1 MLIERIGGKIPG
13 SGIHSIERNGTC
25 MEHYYQ
31 PEIECASQEQIRAW
45 QGERLAKTVKRVYE
59 NVEFYRKKMDEVG
72 VKPED
77 IHSVED
83 LHKLPFLTKDD
94 LRDAYPYGLLAAP
107 LSDCVRI
114 QSTSGTTGRRVV
126 AFYTQHDLDLWE
138 DCCARAIVAAGGT
151 NEDVVHV
158 CYGYGLFTGG
168 PGLNGGSHKVGSLTL
183 PMSSGNTERQIQFM
197 CDLGSTILCCTPSYA
212 AYLAESIWE
221 RGLQDKIKLKAG
233 IFGAEA
239 WTEEMRH
246 DIEEKL
252 GITAF
257 DIYGLTEISG
267 PGVSFECSE
276 QTGMHINEDHFIAE
290 VINPKTGE
298 VLPDGEKGELVF
310 TSITKEA
317 FPLIRYRTRDIC
329 ILSHKKCSCGRT
341 HVKMTKP
348 LGRSDDMLIVKG
360 VNVFPSQIETVLLN
374 QGYPANYQIIVD
386 RQNNS
391 DTIEVQV
398 EMTQEMFSDNAGI
411 VAKREKT
418 LVDALKAM
426 LGIYV
431 KVKLVNPKSIARSE
445 GKAVRVID
453 RRNLYQ
459 GES

>member
-1 MLIERIGGKIPG
+1 
-13 SGIHSIERNGTC
+13 
-25 MEHYYQ
+25 MENYFQ
-31 PEIECASQEQIRAW
+31 PEIELASREQIRAW
-45 QGERLAKTVKRVYE
+45 QDERLVKTVHHVYE
-59 NVEFYRKKMDEVG
+59 HVPYYRNLMKEKG
-72 VKPED
+72 VTPED
-77 IHSVED
+77 IHSVDD
-83 LHKLPFLTKDD
+83 LYKLPFLTKND
-94 LRDAYPYGLLAAP
+94 LREAYPYGLLAVP
-107 LSDCVRI
+107 LEEAVRI

-151 NEDVVHV
+151 PNDVVHV

-168 PGLNGGSHKVGSLTL
+168 PGLNGGSHKLGSLTL

-239 WTEEMRH
+239 WTEEMRR
-246 DIEEKL
+246 DIEKKL
-252 GITAF
+252 GIKAY

-267 PGVSFECSE
+267 PGVAFECSA

-290 VINPKTGE
+290 VIDPKTGE

-310 TSITKEA
+310 TCITKEA

-329 ILSHKKCSCGRT
+329 VLSHEKCSCGRT
-341 HVKMTKP
+341 HVKMSKP
-348 LGRSDDMLIVKG
+348 MGRSDDMLIVKG

-374 QGYPANYQIIVD
+374 RGYAANYQIIVS
-386 RQNNS
+386 RENNS
-391 DTIEVQV
+391 DKLEVQV
-398 EMTQEMFSDNAGI
+398 EMTPEMFSDT
-411 VAKREKT
+411 VTEVSKREQE
-418 LVDALKAM
+418 LEADLKSM
-426 LGIYV
+426 LGIYGDV
-431 KVKLVNPKSIARSE
+431 HLVAPKTIARSE

-453 RRNLYQ
+453 KRHLY
-459 GES
+459 